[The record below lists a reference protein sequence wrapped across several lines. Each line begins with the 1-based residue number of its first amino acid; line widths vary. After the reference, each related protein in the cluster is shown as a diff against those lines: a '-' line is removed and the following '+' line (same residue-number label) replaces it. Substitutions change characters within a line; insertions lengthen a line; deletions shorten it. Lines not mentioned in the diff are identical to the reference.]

1 MYVGN
6 MTISI
11 SAPGRVTHAPARH
24 MLRTLP
30 FTAASIDAVV
40 IAGAV
45 FVAALLR
52 NRLGLFDISAA
63 VPHVHVVGTL
73 MAVGW
78 VAMIARRGGYDRDI
92 FGAGVDEYK
101 RVILASALTASLVG
115 IACYL
120 AKYQLSRGF
129 YLLAF
134 LVGVPALVL
143 GRWLLRRALQ
153 RARTQGHYRQRVL
166 LVGSADSVDDV
177 AHVLQRETWLGYEV
191 LGALTPT
198 TDLVEETQSG
208 VPVVGNA
215 DEAAAVAVEADADL
229 VLFAGGGMSST
240 QMRGHLYALESANV
254 HVVVVPGMTDIA
266 RERVSMRPVAGLP
279 LVYLRGPST
288 LKASRWAKRTFDVV
302 GSLSLLLAF
311 APLMAFLALKV
322 RAFDGGPVLFR
333 QERVGRDGGRF
344 SCLKFRTM
352 VTDAEERRA
361 ELVEQMAYDASQ
373 GLFKMKDDP
382 RITRPGRWMRR
393 FSFDELPQLWNVVR
407 GDMSLVGPRPPLP
420 LEVESYD
427 VTATRRLR
435 VRPGMTGLWQVSGR
449 SDLSWSETVRLDV
462 YYVDNWSMLQD
473 LTILA
478 RTARAVVASSGAY

>member
-11 SAPGRVTHAPARH
+11 SAPGHVAQAPVRH

-30 FTAASIDAVV
+30 VTAASLDAAV
-40 IAGAV
+40 IAGSL

-52 NRLGLFDISAA
+52 AHIRIFDISAA
-63 VPHVHVVGTL
+63 VPDVRGTGAL
-73 MAVGW
+73 IAVGW
-78 VAMIARRGGYDRDI
+78 VAMIAHRGGYDRDL

-101 RVILASALTASLVG
+101 RVVLASALTAGVVG

-134 LVGVPALVL
+134 AVGVPALLL
-143 GRWLLRRALQ
+143 GRWLLRKTLQ
-153 RARTQGHYRQRVL
+153 RARTQGHFRQRVL

-191 LGALTPT
+191 LGALTPST
-198 TDLVEETQSG
+198 ELVVETQSG
-208 VPVVGNA
+208 VPVIGNA
-215 DEAAAVAVEADADL
+215 DEAAALAVDAGADL
-229 VLFAGGGMSST
+229 VLFAGGGTSSKE
-240 QMRGHLYALESANV
+240 MRRHLYALESANV

-288 LKASRWAKRTFDVV
+288 LAASRWAKRTFDVV
-302 GSLSLLLAF
+302 GSVALLLAF
-311 APLMAFLALKV
+311 APLLAFLALKV
-322 RAFDGGPVLFR
+322 RSHDGGPVLFR
-333 QERVGRDGGRF
+333 QERVGRDGRTF
-344 SCLKFRTM
+344 PCLKFRTM
-352 VTDAEERRA
+352 GTDAEERLA
-361 ELVEQMAYDASQ
+361 ELVEQLAYDAAN

-393 FSFDELPQLWNVVR
+393 YSLDELPQLWNVLR

-420 LEVESYD
+420 VEVASYD